1 MMDKTFDTWFS
12 RFMWGTDIVFLAAST
27 PHIAAWY
34 AHFDNPTD
42 WVSSVY
48 AWGVGFGLAIAIDG
62 VSLML
67 LLALTRM
74 IKRGEKGIGTKT
86 GIILF
91 MAFIAGLSW
100 LINWQYDTQFA
111 SDAFAKADGTSINLL
126 FRSVSVGALNPVLGG
141 AFSVLIMAY
150 ALIAKVVKGD
160 DKPALTDE
168 EYEQEKRRI
177 ARENELRQL
186 RKGSNQG
193 LLAIGK
199 EALLGQGQ
207 GTNEVLERALTYLRD
222 ARELLPVEH
231 EERALEA
238 LSTYLTIRSRSVL
251 PVLIQARSIIAKEDQ
266 DRLLESV
273 TSEQKEDQEE
283 VLDTSTSPVFGDVE
297 DDQVSL
303 LDTLQGR
310 ETVPLAVAAQVLNCQ
325 EKYVIRLRNQ
335 GRLKHSSKRDD
346 LITVASLRSYVAARG
361 KRRRVVGK
369 SVERVEGS
377 LERDTEHLERV
388 IVNA

>member
-1 MMDKTFDTWFS
+1 MACLIAWLIWAISSGVGLYDRLDRQTDRHKGRGDRACIVRIHLHLVIGAKYMDKTFDTWFS

-111 SDAFAKADGTSINLL
+111 SDAFAKADGTSINLI

-160 DKPALTDE
+160 DKPVLTDE

-186 RKGSNQG
+186 RKGNNQG

-207 GTNEVLERALTYLRD
+207 GTNEVLEKALTYLRD

-238 LSTYLTIRSRSVL
+238 LSTYL
-251 PVLIQARSIIAKEDQ
+251 
-266 DRLLESV
+266 
-273 TSEQKEDQEE
+273 
-283 VLDTSTSPVFGDVE
+283 
-297 DDQVSL
+297 
-303 LDTLQGR
+303 
-310 ETVPLAVAAQVLNCQ
+310 
-325 EKYVIRLRNQ
+325 
-335 GRLKHSSKRDD
+335 
-346 LITVASLRSYVAARG
+346 
-361 KRRRVVGK
+361 
-369 SVERVEGS
+369 
-377 LERDTEHLERV
+377 
-388 IVNA
+388 